1 MVLPMGVT
9 VCVVLLPSA
18 LGGGLGLLL
27 RRIDVTLLCRG
38 SASEFAGI
46 WPTQ

>member
-9 VCVVLLPSA
+9 VCVVLLSSA
-18 LGGGLGLLL
+18 LGGGLDLIL
-27 RRIDVTLLCRG
+27 RRIDVALLCRG

-46 WPTQ
+46 WPTE